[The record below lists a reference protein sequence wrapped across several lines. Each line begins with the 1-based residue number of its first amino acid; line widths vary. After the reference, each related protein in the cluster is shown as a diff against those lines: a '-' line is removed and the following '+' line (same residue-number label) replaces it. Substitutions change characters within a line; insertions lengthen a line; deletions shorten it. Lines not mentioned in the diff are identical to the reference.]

1 MRSGWTA
8 GLALRSVA
16 ASLWAAAMIMLGLGL
31 IFEGQTWF
39 ELPREVYL
47 FAGISAVCGGQFV
60 FMVLV
65 ADRLLKGVH
74 RRSVVW
80 TEALA
85 FVSFLL
91 GAGGAITVLTTGI
104 TA

>member
-47 FAGISAVCGGQFV
+47 FAGVSAVGGGQFV

-65 ADRLLKGVH
+65 ADRLLNGMH
-74 RRSVVW
+74 RRWVMW
-80 TEALA
+80 AEASA
-85 FVSFLL
+85 FGVFLL
-91 GAGGAITVLTTGI
+91 GASGALTVLTTGI